1 MLKRSRSGFPS
12 RPLVVLIVLA
22 LALTIWQHRARASA
36 GSTDSSASLPER
48 VAAAAVW
55 PLQRVFGMASSSLES
70 VLTGMGQYR
79 RLAEENQALR
89 AERDELT
96 AQKLRLTEAD
106 FENRQLH
113 RLLGFAST
121 TAGEPLVARVVGMN
135 YGLSRKQITILAPP
149 GRELEVGNIVRTH
162 AGLVGRIT
170 DVRNSRAQVFP
181 LIDGEHAVAGIIQRS
196 RDQGMVHAA
205 AQPEYLPDALV
216 LEKLIGRADIREGD
230 VVLTSGMGEVY
241 PAGIPIGTVISTG
254 RASAASM
261 DLTAT
266 IRPFVDFEHLS
277 YVLVERHGK

>member
-1 MLKRSRSGFPS
+1 VI
-12 RPLVVLIVLA
+12 LVVLA
-22 LALTIWQHRARASA
+22 LALTIWQHRARSSSTSA
-36 GSTDSSASLPER
+36 DTSASLPER
-48 VAAAAVW
+48 IATGAAW
-55 PLQRVFGMASSSLES
+55 PLQRVFGATSSSIES

-79 RLAEENQALR
+79 RLAEENRQLR

-96 AQKLRLTEAD
+96 AQKLRLTEAY
-106 FENRQLH
+106 FENQQLH
-113 RLLGFAST
+113 KLLGFANDT
-121 TAGEPLVARVVGMN
+121 PGEPLVARVVGMN

-170 DVRNSRAQVFP
+170 DVRGSRAQVFP

-196 RDQGMVHAA
+196 RDQGMIHAA

-216 LEKLIGRADIREGD
+216 MEKLIGRADIREGD

-241 PAGIPIGTVISTG
+241 PAGVPIGTVTNTRRS
-254 RASAASM
+254 SAGSM
-261 DLTAT
+261 DLTAI